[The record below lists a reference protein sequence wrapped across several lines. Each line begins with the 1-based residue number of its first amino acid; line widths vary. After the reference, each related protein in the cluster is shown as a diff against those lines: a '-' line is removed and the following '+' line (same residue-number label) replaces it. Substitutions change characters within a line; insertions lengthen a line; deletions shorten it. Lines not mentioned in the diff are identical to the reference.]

1 MKVLIKKALQYH
13 PSVVVWKRFRYGVF
27 IVWPNSKEELDF
39 FFNYMSKID
48 SIKMIP
54 CSMEVKKVV
63 LEFLDLRL
71 KFGKQS
77 KHISVEIF

>member
-1 MKVLIKKALQYH
+1 M
-13 PSVVVWKRFRYGVF
+13 F
-27 IVWPNSKEELDF
+27 IVWPNSKEELDL
-39 FFNYMSKID
+39 FFNYMNKID
-48 SIKMIP
+48 SIKMIQ

-77 KHISVEIF
+77 KRISVEIF